1 MAEEHPKNRERSL
14 LTLLLRLWTLAVRV
28 VHRRSRLFAAKFLF
42 KKRAMAAAA
51 AAAEAAAEAAENED
65 EENEEDE
72 EDELTEIGLEPGALP
87 EETPFDTQETAR
99 FRVVCYDETGYS
111 LDEFADIDRLS
122 DFVGNRTGMIWVQM
136 MGLKDPQLVHVV
148 AALFGIPMLAQEDI
162 VSEWSRPKFEEY
174 GDMILAV
181 TRAVRLDV
189 DDPQTRG
196 QQISFVAGPRFLISF
211 HEKRELVF
219 ENIERRIA
227 ENSGKIRKWGSPYLL
242 YALLD
247 ALVDRMLHLTDE
259 IDDAIS
265 DLEEDTVRDNPDA
278 ESDSDL
284 IRTIYRLKRI
294 VIRLGRMTY
303 PLRDMV
309 RTFEHYDHPMLPPEM
324 DMYFSDLYDHTL
336 RAFDRIE
343 HARMILQELQ
353 DFYHTEHERRTS
365 DILRML
371 TVITAIFIPLT
382 FIVGIYGMNFENMP
396 ELHTRYGYFITLGV
410 MFVFAVGIAV
420 FFRLKRWM

>member
-1 MAEEHPKNRERSL
+1 MSGGRIRDCFRAPWIQFRHL
-14 LTLLLRLWTLAVRV
+14 LQ
-28 VHRRSRLFAAKFLF
+28 HRSRLFTRYIFE
-42 KKRAMAAAA
+42 KRTSLDTSRMPI
-51 AAAEAAAEAAENED
+51 
-65 EENEEDE
+65 EEDE
-72 EDELTEIGLEPGALP
+72 EEGLEIGLEPGALP
-87 EETPFDTQETAR
+87 IESPFDIQETAR
-99 FRVVCYDETGYS
+99 FRVVCYDESGYS
-111 LDEFADIDRLS
+111 LDEFAEVDRLS
-122 DFVGNRTGMIWVQM
+122 DFVNRSGIVWVQM
-136 MGLKDPQLVHVV
+136 MGMKDPQLVHIVG
-148 AALFGIPMLAQEDI
+148 ALFNIPILAQEDI

-174 GDMILAV
+174 GEMILAV
-181 TRAVRLDV
+181 TRAVRLGV
-189 DDPQTRG
+189 EEMQPRG
-196 QQISFVAGPRFLISF
+196 QQISFVAGPNFLISF

-259 IDDAIS
+259 IEDAIT
-265 DLEEDTVRDNPDA
+265 DLEEDSMRDDADPDDDG
-278 ESDSDL
+278 EN
-284 IRTIYRLKRI
+284 IRTIYRMKRI

-309 RTFEHYDHPMLPPEM
+309 RTFERYDHPLLPPEM

-365 DILRML
+365 DILRLL
-371 TVITAIFIPLT
+371 TLITSIFIPLT
-382 FIVGIYGMNFENMP
+382 LISGIYGMNFDNMP
-396 ELHTRYGYFITLGV
+396 ELHSKYGYFITLAI
-410 MFVFAVGIAV
+410 MMLFAVGMVI
-420 FFRLKRWM
+420 FFKKRRWM

>member
-1 MAEEHPKNRERSL
+1 MTTKKAANRRR
-14 LTLLLRLWTLAVRV
+14 TPWIRFKRFLR
-28 VHRRSRLFAAKFLF
+28 RRLKPIPQKILEKVKEPVPAPPP
-42 KKRAMAAAA
+42 
-51 AAAEAAAEAAENED
+51 EPEDD
-65 EENEEDE
+65 EEEM
-72 EDELTEIGLEPGALP
+72 LEIGLEPGALP
-87 EETPFDTQETAR
+87 VESPFDTQETAQ
-99 FRVVCYDETGYS
+99 FRVVCYDESGYS
-111 LDEFADIDRLS
+111 LDEFADVDRLA
-122 DFVGNRTGMIWVQM
+122 DFTNRPGMVWVQM
-136 MGLKDPQLVHVV
+136 MGMKDPQLVHVV
-148 AALFGIPMLAQEDI
+148 GALFNIPMLAQEDI

-174 GDMILAV
+174 GEMILAV
-181 TRAVRLDV
+181 TRAVRLGV
-189 DDPQTRG
+189 EELQPRG
-196 QQISFVAGPRFLISF
+196 QQISFVAGPNFLISF

-259 IDDAIS
+259 IEDAIT
-265 DLEEDTVRDNPDA
+265 DLEEDTVKD
-278 ESDSDL
+278 DSDPDDDGEN
-284 IRTIYRLKRI
+284 IRTIYRMKRI

-309 RTFEHYDHPMLPPEM
+309 RTFERYDHPLLPPEM

-365 DILRML
+365 DILRLL
-371 TVITAIFIPLT
+371 TVVTAIFIPLT
-382 FIVGIYGMNFENMP
+382 FIAGIYGMNFKHMP
-396 ELHTRYGYFITLGV
+396 ELETEYGYFVTIGL
-410 MFVFAVGIAV
+410 MAV
-420 FFRLKRWM
+420 FVVAAFIFFRVKRWF

>member
-1 MAEEHPKNRERSL
+1 MADETVKPPRRRSL
-14 LTLLLRLWTLAVRV
+14 WFIFRRILRRRVRLL
-28 VHRRSRLFAAKFLF
+28 AARFLF
-42 KKRAMAAAA
+42 KNRSLAAAA
-51 AAAEAAAEAAENED
+51 SAAEAES
-65 EENEEDE
+65 EEVLEEEEDE
-72 EDELTEIGLEPGALP
+72 ATEIGLEPGALP

-99 FRVVCYDETGYS
+99 FRVVCYDETGYT
-111 LDEFADIDRLS
+111 LDEFADVDRLS
-122 DFVGNRTGMIWVQM
+122 SFVTNNHGMIWVQM
-136 MGLKDPQLVHVV
+136 MGLKDPQLVHIV
-148 AALFGIPMLAQEDI
+148 AALFNIPILAQEDI

-181 TRAVRLDV
+181 TRAVRLGV
-189 DDPQTRG
+189 EELQPRG
-196 QQISFVAGPRFLISF
+196 QQISFVAGMNFLVSF

-227 ENSGKIRKWGSPYLL
+227 ENSGKIRKWGSAYLL

-259 IDDAIS
+259 IEDAIN
-265 DLEEDTVRDNPDA
+265 DLEEDAVRDDA
-278 ESDSDL
+278 DPVSDGDT
-284 IRTIYRLKRI
+284 IRTIYRMKRI

-309 RTFEHYDHPMLPPEM
+309 RTFERCEHPMLPPEM
-324 DMYFSDLYDHTL
+324 EMYFSDLYDHTL

-353 DFYHTEHERRTS
+353 NFYHTEHERRTS

-371 TVITAIFIPLT
+371 TVITAVFIPLT
-382 FIVGIYGMNFENMP
+382 FIVGIYGMNFDNMP

-410 MFVFAVGIAV
+410 MFVFAVGIAI
-420 FFRLKRWM
+420 FFRVKRWM

>member
-1 MAEEHPKNRERSL
+1 MTKKNQRRRRR
-14 LTLLLRLWTLAVRV
+14 TPWIRFKRILR
-28 VHRRSRLFAAKFLF
+28 RRSRAFFQKFF
-42 KKRAMAAAA
+42 SKTKASVPASAP
-51 AAAEAAAEAAENED
+51 
-65 EENEEDE
+65 EEDE
-72 EDELTEIGLEPGALP
+72 TFEIGLEPGALP
-87 EETPFDTQETAR
+87 VESPFDTQEPAQ
-99 FRVVCYDETGYS
+99 FRVVCYDESGYS

-122 DFVGNRTGMIWVQM
+122 DFANRPGMVWVQM
-136 MGLKDPQLVHVV
+136 MGMKDPQLVHVV
-148 AALFGIPMLAQEDI
+148 GALFNIPMLAQEDI

-174 GDMILAV
+174 GEMILAV
-181 TRAVRLDV
+181 TRAVRLGIEELQ
-189 DDPQTRG
+189 PRG
-196 QQISFVAGPRFLISF
+196 QQISFVAGPHFLISF

-259 IDDAIS
+259 IEDSIS
-265 DLEEDTVRDNPDA
+265 DLEEDTVRD
-278 ESDSDL
+278 DSDPDSDGEN
-284 IRTIYRLKRI
+284 IRTIFRMKRL
-294 VIRLGRMTY
+294 VIRLGRMIY

-309 RTFEHYDHPMLPPEM
+309 RTFERYDHPLLPPEM

-365 DILRML
+365 DILRVL
-371 TVITAIFIPLT
+371 TVVTAIFIPLT
-382 FIVGIYGMNFENMP
+382 FIVGIYGMNFDNMP
-396 ELHTRYGYFITLGV
+396 ELHSRYGYFITMGV
-410 MFVFAVGIAV
+410 MAVFAVATFV
-420 FFRLKRWM
+420 FFRVKRWM

>member
-1 MAEEHPKNRERSL
+1 MTTKKDFNRRR
-14 LTLLLRLWTLAVRV
+14 TPWIRFKRFLRRHLKPFPQRFSATVRESV
-28 VHRRSRLFAAKFLF
+28 PATPVPS
-42 KKRAMAAAA
+42 
-51 AAAEAAAEAAENED
+51 EIDD
-65 EENEEDE
+65 EE
-72 EDELTEIGLEPGALP
+72 TREIGLEPGALP
-87 EETPFDTQETAR
+87 VESPFDTPETAQ
-99 FRVVCYDETGYS
+99 FRVVCYDESGYS
-111 LDEFADIDRLS
+111 LDEFADVDRLA
-122 DFVGNRTGMIWVQM
+122 DFTNRPGMVWVQM
-136 MGLKDPQLVHVV
+136 MGMKEPQLVHVV
-148 AALFGIPMLAQEDI
+148 GALFNIPMLAQEDI

-174 GDMILAV
+174 GEMILAV
-181 TRAVRLDV
+181 TRAVRLGV
-189 DDPQTRG
+189 EELQPRG
-196 QQISFVAGPRFLISF
+196 QQISFVAGPNFLISF

-259 IDDAIS
+259 IEDAIT
-265 DLEEDTVRDNPDA
+265 DLEEDTVRDNPDPDA
-278 ESDSDL
+278 DGEN
-284 IRTIYRLKRI
+284 IRTIYRMKRT

-309 RTFEHYDHPMLPPEM
+309 RTFERYDHPLLPPEM

-365 DILRML
+365 DILRLL
-371 TVITAIFIPLT
+371 TVVTAIFIPLT
-382 FIVGIYGMNFENMP
+382 FVAGIYGMNFKHMP
-396 ELHTRYGYFITLGV
+396 ELDTEYGYFITIGV
-410 MFVFAVGIAV
+410 MAIFVVAACI
-420 FFRLKRWM
+420 FFRVKRWF